1 MALTKVKPGGIHA
14 DLSSAIS
21 GSANASAISGS
32 ANASA
37 ISGSHTSGFEFAGTV
52 SGSSISTGS
61 FSSVVVADKVQGNLS
76 VGGNLTV
83 TGALPTAAKGWVKL
97 QSTDASNSATVDM
110 ETGIGSDYD
119 HYMVVGSNIQPVTD
133 GSHIIARL
141 KINGSYQTTNYDNYT
156 IVGTAGN
163 SAHEAD
169 ANADV
174 GYVLI
179 LPSVGDATGETG
191 NFTLYFSDPSDTDNS
206 KVIYWIGGEILSSA
220 LGRMGFGTGCCYT
233 GQEVM
238 TGVQFLFNSGN
249 IDRGTFTLYGL
260 SK

>member
-1 MALTKVKPGGIHA
+1 MALTQIK
-14 DLSSAIS
+14 
-21 GSANASAISGS
+21 
-32 ANASA
+32 
-37 ISGSHTSGFEFAGTV
+37 
-52 SGSSISTGS
+52 STI
-61 FSSVVVADKVQGNLS
+61 
-76 VGGNLTV
+76 
-83 TGALPTAAKGWVKL
+83 AAPQAVGWVKL

-119 HYMVVGSNIQPVTD
+119 HYMVVGSNSQPVSS
-133 GSHIIARL
+133 GAHFSARL

-163 SAHEAD
+163 TAHEAD

-174 GYVLI
+174 GSVLI
-179 LPSVGDATGETG
+179 LAAVGDATGETG

-206 KVIYWIGGEILSSA
+206 KLIYWIGGDINSSA
-220 LGRMGFGTGCCYT
+220 AGRMGFGTGCCYT

-238 TGVQFLFNSGN
+238 TGVQFLTNSGN

>member
-1 MALTKVKPGGIHA
+1 MALTQIK
-14 DLSSAIS
+14 
-21 GSANASAISGS
+21 
-32 ANASA
+32 
-37 ISGSHTSGFEFAGTV
+37 
-52 SGSSISTGS
+52 STI
-61 FSSVVVADKVQGNLS
+61 
-76 VGGNLTV
+76 
-83 TGALPTAAKGWVKL
+83 AAPQAVGWVKL

-119 HYMVVGSNIQPVTD
+119 HYMVVGSNSQPVSS
-133 GSHIIARL
+133 GAHFSARL

-163 SAHEAD
+163 TAHEAD

-174 GYVLI
+174 GSVLI
-179 LPSVGDATGETG
+179 LAAVGDATGETG

-206 KVIYWIGGEILSSA
+206 KLIYWIGGDINSSA
-220 LGRMGFGTGCCYT
+220 AGKMGLGVGCCYT
-233 GQEVM
+233 GQQAM
-238 TGVQFLFNSGN
+238 TGIQFLFNSGN